1 MDELNKMTYLD
12 YVTRESLRLHSPVPN
27 TVRAPT
33 KDAVIPLSEPLIDRH
48 GVKRHVVRQV
58 IPHCRA
64 ALHSNPDKKWRAFI
78 KSVREGDMI
87 LIPILAIHRLKSL
100 WGEDADEFK

>member
-12 YVTRESLRLHSPVPN
+12 YATRETLRLHSPVPN

-33 KDAVIPLSEPLIDRH
+33 KDTVIPLSEPFIDRH
-48 GVKRHVVRQV
+48 GVKRHELRQA
-58 IPHCRA
+58 IHCRT
-64 ALHSNPDKKWRAFI
+64 ALCSNPDKKWRGCI
-78 KSVREGDMI
+78 KRVREGDMI